1 MDLLNRL
8 PTGVLPTLACSL
20 AVAVAMSAFM
30 AVGGRYAPWGSV
42 EDPVVSK
49 QKFVQRVAGVK
60 DQLPGAVA
68 LFREDGSP
76 VLLVNA
82 NSVEE
87 FERAKFNWPGVELVV
102 GLSDPGAISTIYE
115 AHRTALQR
123 LPAVTFMARSSDLDS
138 NGLKAVDTLAQL
150 ISAYPYMTE
159 VVSLK
164 DDVIWES
171 LARERGDALLSAL
184 KARGVDLSKVDYSYR
199 SVTGSLEKRIHLEA
213 TLK

>member
-8 PTGVLPTLACSL
+8 PIGVVPTLAGSL

-30 AVGGRYAPWGSV
+30 VAGGRYAPWGNI

-49 QKFVQRVAGVK
+49 ERFVQRAAGVK

-76 VLLVNA
+76 VLVVNA
-82 NSVEE
+82 QSIEE
-87 FERAKFNWPGVELVV
+87 FEKAKVNWPGVDLMV
-102 GLSDPGAISTIYE
+102 GLSNPGAIAKVYE
-115 AHRTALQR
+115 AHRESLKQ
-123 LPAVTFMARSSDLDS
+123 LPSVTFMARSSDLDA
-138 NGLKAVDTLAQL
+138 NGTKAVDALAQL
-150 ISAYPYMTE
+150 INAYPYRTE

-171 LARERGDALLSAL
+171 LARERGDALLGAL

-199 SVTGSLEKRIHLEA
+199 SVTGSVEKRIHLEA